1 MRSYVPHTRTQSEAP
16 LQRLDERATEQ
27 EDADDVSEGTHR
39 GRGRRAAGVRHRGHG
54 RRRRPGCHTHR
65 QGKAGRAR
73 RLRPRERQEGHG
85 RADQARRHRHA
96 DPGVDFTT
104 IGKAA
109 KAYFDCVND
118 NGGINGRPIKYIL
131 YTEQLN
137 PAQEAALARKLIES
151 DKVVGVV
158 GNTSFAEC
166 GTNWKY
172 YKSKGFVVIGAG
184 VQAECYST
192 PSFARSNMGPRYS
205 NVGARRRSSG
215 RDQEARDRL
224 AGHDLRVRGRRA
236 GARREEGGH
245 PGQDLPDPPAGHRR
259 HLAAD
264 PDVPVRRR
272 GGGILI
278 DFTPDTAPAFMKA
291 AIAQGIVDKVKWGS
305 STPIANTFMAAQF
318 PQFDGHL
325 WINQEFSNVDP
336 KVGPDTALMFQIL
349 KKYAPKIAPQAFAQ
363 MGFMDGKF
371 ATNAL
376 LSIKGPVTAQSYNAA
391 VKNLKNQKTDMLCKP
406 FYVGNLPYHIPN
418 NWDITV
424 DYKKGKVVVKEKC
437 FAIAAVDKSISQTRA
452 WEKKFK
458 LNGG

>member
-1 MRSYVPHTRTQSEAP
+1 MQ
-16 LQRLDERATEQ
+16 
-27 EDADDVSEGTHR
+27 
-39 GRGRRAAGVRHRGHG
+39 RRARFAAVPVALIVTAVTIAIVASSGSTATKVGMGSSAAGKCGLG
-54 RRRRPGCHTHR
+54 N
-65 QGKAGRAR
+65 GKKATGAPIK
-73 RLRPRERQEGHG
+73 LGG
-85 RADQARRHRHA
+85 IAMLI
-96 DPGVDFTT
+96 PGVDFTT
-104 IGKAA
+104 IGKVA

-118 NGGINGRPIKYIL
+118 NGGIHGRPIRYTL

-137 PAQEAALARKLIES
+137 PAQEAALARKLVQS
-151 DKVVGVV
+151 DKVVGIV

-192 PSFARSNMGPRYS
+192 PSFAETNMGPRYS
-205 NVGARRRSSG
+205 NVGAA
-215 RDQEARDRL
+215 QAL
-224 AGHDLRVRGRRA
+224 VRA
-236 GARREEGGH
+236 GIKKLAIASPEAISAYADGGAALVAQAAGIPVKIYPTH
-245 PGQDLPDPPAGHRR
+245 LPVTDAASQLLQMYQFAGE
-259 HLAAD
+259 
-264 PDVPVRRR
+264 
-272 GGGILI
+272 GGGILL

-336 KVGPDTALMFQIL
+336 SVGPDTALMFNIL
-349 KKYAPKIAPQAFAQ
+349 KKYAPKIAPQAFSQ

-371 ATNAL
+371 STNAL
-376 LSIKGPVTAQSYNAA
+376 LSIKGPITAASYNRA
-391 VKNLKNQKTDMLCKP
+391 VRALKNQKTDMLCKP
-406 FYVGNLPYHIPN
+406 FYVGTLPFHIPN
-418 NWDITV
+418 NTDITV
-424 DYKKGKVVVKEKC
+424 DYKAGKVVVKEKC